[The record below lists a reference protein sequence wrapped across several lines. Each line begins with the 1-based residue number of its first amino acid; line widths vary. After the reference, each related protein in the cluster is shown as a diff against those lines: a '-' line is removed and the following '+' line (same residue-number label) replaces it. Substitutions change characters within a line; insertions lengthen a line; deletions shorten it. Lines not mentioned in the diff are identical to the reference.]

1 MPQTTQEP
9 QTNPHV
15 TRLGAY
21 QPFNGQSAKLYAEYN
36 KTEKSD
42 HLQTQALRFVQNQ
55 LTATQVQLVV
65 LTGDA
70 GHGKTHLCGQLISGL
85 DETITDPTKHLQAYG
100 SGKQRTLVLPD
111 GRDLFVV
118 KDLSELDDETGVEL
132 LEASLSSPDRFTL
145 VCANEGKLRKVLGK
159 SSELT
164 QPIRDALNGVLE
176 LGQTSQEAGN
186 VHVVDLNH
194 QSVAAK
200 GGSSLA
206 RQALNNWA
214 VDGRKWT
221 SCESCSS
228 RDRCPIYE
236 NHRLLAADDSAGK
249 SRREAVETL
258 IRVIEETG
266 HVVTI
271 RDLLLFI
278 AHAITGG
285 LHCTEVH
292 DRSGQKSNWQGEYL
306 FHQLIFGTQRTTA
319 ELNQYRVFGAASM
332 LDPAKRAIRPVDD
345 ALAMGSAEDLGHR
358 FQPEELDADETPK
371 SAKQIQDVAKRHRKT
386 YAFLRRQDYFECKRS
401 SSGVDVSFT
410 ERLGLRFYDDFEK
423 VLEEE
428 IPKAELVPTR
438 DKILSGIEAIQG
450 VRRHQRAAQF
460 FVVDPAFS
468 SHRGAASVISQVM
481 QSGKIELLSQSEW
494 WALSS
499 NRGPN
504 LHEAVDWLDRCVFVL
519 LDGGAEEGDRR
530 RPVALELDCRQFEFI
545 CRSAEGLTN
554 RAFYQADIRRVM
566 ARLADIPEPASGD
579 GSIKVLYAGRPRTLV
594 IDTGNVIQVAEV

>member
-1 MPQTTQEP
+1 
-9 QTNPHV
+9 
-15 TRLGAY
+15 
-21 QPFNGQSAKLYAEYN
+21 
-36 KTEKSD
+36 
-42 HLQTQALRFVQNQ
+42 
-55 LTATQVQLVV
+55 
-65 LTGDA
+65 
-70 GHGKTHLCGQLISGL
+70 
-85 DETITDPTKHLQAYG
+85 
-100 SGKQRTLVLPD
+100 
-111 GRDLFVV
+111 
-118 KDLSELDDETGVEL
+118 
-132 LEASLSSPDRFTL
+132 
-145 VCANEGKLRKVLGK
+145 
-159 SSELT
+159 
-164 QPIRDALNGVLE
+164 
-176 LGQTSQEAGN
+176 
-186 VHVVDLNH
+186 
-194 QSVAAK
+194 
-200 GGSSLA
+200 
-206 RQALNNWA
+206 
-214 VDGRKWT
+214 
-221 SCESCSS
+221 
-228 RDRCPIYE
+228 
-236 NHRLLAADDSAGK
+236 
-249 SRREAVETL
+249 
-258 IRVIEETG
+258 
-266 HVVTI
+266 
-271 RDLLLFI
+271 
-278 AHAITGG
+278 
-285 LHCTEVH
+285 
-292 DRSGQKSNWQGEYL
+292 
-306 FHQLIFGTQRTTA
+306 
-319 ELNQYRVFGAASM
+319 M

-371 SAKQIQDVAKRHRKT
+371 SAKQIQDVGSGTERPMHSFDART
-386 YAFLRRQDYFECKRS
+386 TSSANVRRPE
-401 SSGVDVSFT
+401 DVSI

-579 GSIKVLYAGRPRTLV
+579 GSIKVLYAGRFDSSLTQA
-594 IDTGNVIQVAEV
+594 T